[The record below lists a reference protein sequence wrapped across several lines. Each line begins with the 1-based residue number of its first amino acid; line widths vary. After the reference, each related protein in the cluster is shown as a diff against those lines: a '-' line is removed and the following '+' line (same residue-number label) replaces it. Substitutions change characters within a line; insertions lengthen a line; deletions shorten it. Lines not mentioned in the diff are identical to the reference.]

1 MNRLFKIF
9 TAAFILGLSSY
20 SFAQDGNSSDNK
32 TDFGKAEF
40 TGGIPSESLITDYS
54 VDENDQLISVA
65 PRM

>member
-40 TGGIPSESLITDYS
+40 TGGIQSEPVITDYF
-54 VDENDQLISVA
+54 VDENNELQSVA
-65 PRM
+65 PRR